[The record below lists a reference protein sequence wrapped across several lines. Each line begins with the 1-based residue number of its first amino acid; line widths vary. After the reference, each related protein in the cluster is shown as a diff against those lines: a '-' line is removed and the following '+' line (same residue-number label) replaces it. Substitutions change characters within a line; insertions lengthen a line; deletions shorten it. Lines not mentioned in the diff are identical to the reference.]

1 VLVPGGAART
11 STSAVVWVCETPA
24 DIGPAL
30 AEAVERLVS
39 AFAGAESGSSPADM
53 LALGEMDERLNTPR
67 CSIKRYAE
75 AVRVVMLIHSDGAG
89 CNWMVRPQA
98 L

>member
-1 VLVPGGAART
+1 VLGGAART
-11 STSAVVWVCETPA
+11 STSAVVWVCETPV

-53 LALGEMDERLNTPR
+53 LALEEMDERLKQAEMFYMEVRGGGARSNANTLR
-67 CSIKRYAE
+67 WCG
-75 AVRVVMLIHSDGAG
+75 M
-89 CNWMVRPQA
+89 
-98 L
+98 